1 MENIILVVAIIMF
14 IVSFVSYRAEIKG
27 CTALENMVKTY
38 GKGINL
44 GITSQ
49 DELYKLANEAL
60 GPGMQVQK
68 NPDMSVSVKGIKHIH
83 RLYIEDNLVKI
94 KYPST
99 YRGIGQ
105 ITRAIKSLELMG
117 KLKVASEAS
126 NIMDAMI
133 KKVNPE
139 NVTDSFERE
148 IQVNKIAKSF
158 WRSLT
163 VGMVCLVILFLYYV

>member
-1 MENIILVVAIIMF
+1 M
-14 IVSFVSYRAEIKG
+14 
-27 CTALENMVKTY
+27 
-38 GKGINL
+38 
-44 GITSQ
+44 
-49 DELYKLANEAL
+49 
-60 GPGMQVQK
+60 
-68 NPDMSVSVKGIKHIH
+68 
-83 RLYIEDNLVKI
+83 KI
-94 KYPST
+94 KYSST
-99 YRGIGQ
+99 DRGISQ
-105 ITRAIKSLELMG
+105 LMRLIKGLSLMG